1 MEVYRGNN
9 GRTESILI
17 MRTNNRKMENYST
30 QGTTKT
36 FKEEVIETNY
46 PTQGSTITFK
56 EEIVY
61 DPKKEI

>member
-9 GRTESILI
+9 GRTKSILI
-17 MRTNNRKMENYST
+17 KMINNRKMEQNST

-61 DPKKEI
+61 NPKKEI

>member
-1 MEVYRGNN
+1 MN
-9 GRTESILI
+9 
-17 MRTNNRKMENYST
+17 KMEKNFSIPVA
-30 QGTTKT
+30 GTTKT

>member
-1 MEVYRGNN
+1 
-9 GRTESILI
+9 
-17 MRTNNRKMENYST
+17 MENYST
-30 QGTTKT
+30 QGTTET

-46 PTQGSTITFK
+46 PTQGTTITFK